1 VSLKI
6 LLKEIENMVER
17 VITPSAISASPSHAT
32 EVVLRT
38 LDLSKQYGTR
48 RAVDHLN
55 LEVYRGEIFGF
66 LGPNGAGKTTTI
78 RCMLDVIRPT
88 SGTIHV
94 LGLDTQRDRHALHER
109 IGYLPGD
116 VRLPG
121 DMTGKQIIDY
131 FSQIQGL
138 QPVMLKDLVA
148 RFDVEMKRPLKGYSK
163 GMRQKIGIVLAFM
176 CDPDVLILDEPTSG
190 LDPLLQRT
198 FNEFLLEEQSRGK
211 TVFMSSHIMSD
222 VEKVCQRVAVI
233 RKGELVTVEEVET
246 LREKAGQ
253 RVTVEFGENAS
264 VVPDE
269 MAHVPGVS
277 DVTVSKGVY
286 HMNMSGTMDPLIKAL
301 SHYEVLRLQVEE
313 APLEEVFLKFYE
325 DVQPQRTVP
334 SSALQSVKE

>member
-1 VSLKI
+1 MKTSTPVI
-6 LLKEIENMVER
+6 EI
-17 VITPSAISASPSHAT
+17 
-32 EVVLRT
+32 
-38 LDLSKQYGTR
+38 DQLSKAYGNIQ
-48 RAVDHLN
+48 AVKRISLRV
-55 LEVYRGEIFGF
+55 EQGEIFGF

-88 SGTIHV
+88 SGTIRV
-94 LGLDTQRDRHALHER
+94 LGLDAQHDRHALHQR

-131 FSQIQGL
+131 FAQIQGL
-138 QPVMLKDLVA
+138 QPVLLKDLVT

-190 LDPLLQRT
+190 LDPLLQKT
-198 FNEFLLEEQSRGK
+198 FNEFLLEEQVRGK
-211 TVFMSSHIMSD
+211 TIFMSSHIMSD

-253 RVTVEFGENAS
+253 RITIEFGDTVPVS
-264 VVPDE
+264 VEE
-269 MAHVPGVS
+269 MMHVPGVS
-277 DVTVSKGVY
+277 NATISKDIY

-301 SHYEVLRLQVEE
+301 SHHEVLRLQVEE

-325 DVQPQRTVP
+325 EVQPSNVVP
-334 SSALQSVKE
+334 SSTAAALQSVKE